1 MRPIFIRLI
10 AGILLIYGL
19 AGLAVSLWGANQ
31 ATQLFGDA
39 RATLDTTYSVDSESM
54 ARTIARTLGSAASA
68 SSAGSESLSR
78 AQESIRAGSA
88 SAAEL
93 SNAMSALGNDLS
105 FELFGTRPFADV
117 VGPVRRSSQ
126 NLSTLA
132 SSLTTTEQS
141 LDANRQSFDE
151 LERELRDLESQS
163 NQVADRIAAATE
175 SRALS
180 RTISSAE
187 WLANLVIGGFA
198 LQSVLFLAIGCA
210 LLLVAP
216 PRVTAIVPPL
226 DGE

>member
-31 ATQLFGDA
+31 AAQLFGDA
-39 RATLDTTYSVDSESM
+39 RATLEVTSSVDSNLM
-54 ARTIARTLGSAASA
+54 ARTIGRTLGRAASA
-68 SSAGSESLSR
+68 SSAGSESLIR

-117 VGPVRRSSQ
+117 VDPIRRSSQ

-151 LERELRDLESQS
+151 LGRE
-163 NQVADRIAAATE
+163 
-175 SRALS
+175 
-180 RTISSAE
+180 
-187 WLANLVIGGFA
+187 
-198 LQSVLFLAIGCA
+198 
-210 LLLVAP
+210 
-216 PRVTAIVPPL
+216 
-226 DGE
+226 

>member
-31 ATQLFGDA
+31 AAQLFGDA
-39 RATLDTTYSVDSESM
+39 RATLEVTSSVDSSLM
-54 ARTIARTLGSAASA
+54 ARTIGRTLGSAASA
-68 SSAGSESLSR
+68 SSAGSESLIR

-117 VGPVRRSSQ
+117 VDPIRRSSQ

-141 LDANRQSFDE
+141 LNANRQSFDE
-151 LERELRDLESQS
+151 LGRELRDLESQS

-175 SRALS
+175 NRALS

-198 LQSVLFLAIGCA
+198 LQSVLFLAIGYA
-210 LLLVAP
+210 LWLVAP
-216 PRVTAIVPPL
+216 PRLPAVVPPL